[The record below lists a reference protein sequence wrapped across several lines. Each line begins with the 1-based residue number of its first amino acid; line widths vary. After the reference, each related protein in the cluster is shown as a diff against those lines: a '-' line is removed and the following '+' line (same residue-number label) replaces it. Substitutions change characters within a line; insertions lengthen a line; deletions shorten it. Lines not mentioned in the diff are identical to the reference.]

1 MKLKK
6 LYTALILTFFLA
18 ATPLW
23 PAGIAAADEPVGL
36 EMETGRR
43 VVLTLGSKEA
53 VLNGAPYELEMQPVV
68 KNDTTFLPLRFVAEE
83 IIGAAVNFNE
93 ADRTIDII
101 KGDTSVRLNLDT
113 GQAVVNNEPVEISQ
127 PPFLEQGRTLVPLR
141 FMAENLA
148 MTIVFNPADKSITIE
163 EIITEPK
170 PVNLPP
176 VVTSL
181 GLQSEEIR
189 IGEVPQY
196 NYTYMNEEWESI
208 TTQEW
213 SWQLAGETRTTIGK
227 PRAFFIPG
235 DYLLHLRIQDASG
248 QWSET
253 ASARFMVSDEVLVSE
268 MEFKF
273 SQPIYGEIFENA
285 AGVNFNLYEPV
296 AQAFFER
303 SGPELH
309 LSNSPEVVTQPGV
322 LYRSEAEGDFR
333 FMYHH
338 LNGTPEKQWMY
349 IIVEN
354 NGFEPVTLKTLKSG
368 VGGPVN
374 DYMTLGQTS
383 SMRYLSSQ
391 PAASMTI
398 APGKKIIL
406 NSGMRHLNF
415 REAVTGMYDLHTN
428 GPVTISAVM
437 GPEKAPEPVTTPDPV
452 LVPETTNEQTG
463 TLPEE
468 EQASE
473 PQLNAVDQS
482 NQQVTITIAPDG
494 EETTTA
500 GNGAETVSQSGI
512 TVEPPLPVKTAEEL
526 LQEKINYLLSLPAR
540 ARQTQQIRGVFHS
553 GDCLVEVR
561 ADGKQI
567 EKITL
572 GKEDPGFDA
581 WMEGIDPINGDQVKS
596 FGNYGVVYRIKV
608 TAPVKTG
615 ILFNPRGSIFKGAFQ
630 GPDGKIYKAPETSH
644 FSGLNR
650 AAVLG
655 VLEAGQTAEF
665 IYTPPSGSDTPI
677 VLALIPE
684 KFWK

>member
-6 LYTALILTFFLA
+6 LCTALTLTSFLA

-23 PAGIAAADEPVGL
+23 PTGIAAADDPPGQEK
-36 EMETGRR
+36 GRR
-43 VVLTLGSKEA
+43 VVLTLGSREA
-53 VLNGAPYELEMQPVV
+53 VLNGAPYELEIQPVV
-68 KNDTTFLPLRFVAEE
+68 KNDTTFLPVRFVAEE
-83 IIGAAVNFNE
+83 IIGATVNFNQ

-101 KGDTSVRLNLDT
+101 KGDTNVRLNLDT
-113 GQAVVNNEPVEISQ
+113 GQAEVDSEAVEISQ
-127 PPFLEQGRTLVPLR
+127 PPFVEQGRTLVPLR
-141 FMAENLA
+141 FLAENLA

-163 EIITEPK
+163 EIVTEPE

-181 GLQSEEIR
+181 ELQGEEIK
-189 IGEVPQY
+189 IGEAPQY
-196 NYTYMNEEWESI
+196 NYTYMNEEGESI
-208 TTQEW
+208 TAEEW
-213 SWQLAGETRTTIGK
+213 SWQLAGETRTTSGK
-227 PRAFFIPG
+227 PRAFFVPG
-235 DYLLHLRIQDASG
+235 NYLLHLKIQDASG
-248 QWSET
+248 QWSDT
-253 ASARFMVSDEVLVSE
+253 ASTRFTVSEEVLMSE

-273 SQPIYGEIFENA
+273 SQPIYGELFENA
-285 AGVNFNLYEPV
+285 GGVNFNLYEPV
-296 AQAFFER
+296 TQVSFER

-368 VGGPVN
+368 VGGPVS
-374 DYMTLGQTS
+374 DYMTLGQTA

-391 PAASMTI
+391 PAAPVTI

-415 REAVTGMYDLHTN
+415 REAVTGMYDLQTD

-437 GPEKAPEPVTTPDPV
+437 GPDKAPAPTPDPV

-463 TLPEE
+463 TVPEE
-468 EQASE
+468 EQASD
-473 PQLNAVDQS
+473 PQLNAAGQPE
-482 NQQVTITIAPDG
+482 QQVTITIAPDG
-494 EETTTA
+494 GEASAA
-500 GNGAETVSQSGI
+500 GNGAETVTQPGI
-512 TVEPPLPVKTAEEL
+512 TVEPPPPVKTAEEL
-526 LQEKINYLLSLPAR
+526 LQEKINYLLSLPVR
-540 ARQTQQIRGVFHS
+540 ARQTQQVRGVFHS

-561 ADGKQI
+561 ADGKRI

-608 TAPVKTG
+608 TATVKTG
-615 ILFNPRGSIFKGAFQ
+615 ILLNPRGSIFKGAFQ
-630 GPDGKIYKAPETSH
+630 GPDGKVYKAPQTSH
-644 FSGLNR
+644 FAGLNR

-684 KFWK
+684 KFWE